1 VQILSIETIAMVEAT
16 APEVEANAAAITF
29 RMWHHLPSE
38 AARDL
43 LLAEFALEGRTISL
57 LEAIAVAVRRTM
69 SDAIIPRL
77 LVPAG
82 FDGSVSLY
90 SSMEPALLLALSEAL
105 GKMANSGVLN
115 AWRQAFRYL
124 TERLAA

>member
-1 VQILSIETIAMVEAT
+1 MVEAT